1 MGGNNECNSTLS
13 SHNESFLLKDN
24 LKKRMAHLSEVLC
37 FTILQALTVTLTLMH
52 VKLWNAWQTCFIFVM
67 PFVLPLLGAKEVNTS
82 GKTFTVK
89 SSLQLLVNRHDDGV
103 AYTCRVDHVA
113 LTATHED
120 TTQVLEVQCE
130 YKWVPT
136 QTNIPWWSKLY
147 CLL

>member
-1 MGGNNECNSTLS
+1 
-13 SHNESFLLKDN
+13 
-24 LKKRMAHLSEVLC
+24 
-37 FTILQALTVTLTLMH
+37 
-52 VKLWNAWQTCFIFVM
+52 M

-130 YKWVPT
+130 YKGPDSNQHPMMVKTVLLTINHKPKS
-136 QTNIPWWSKLY
+136 TNVKQFEVF
-147 CLL
+147 